1 MFLPSG
7 EVGIDPDE
15 QVQAVVRLIFDMFEE
30 LGSAGAVLRYL
41 AGNEIRIGVR
51 PIEGPNRG
59 QLEWRRPNRGTVVSL
74 LHHPMYAGIYSYGR
88 HPKDPRRKV
97 PGRRSTGR
105 TSPPMAEWEVL
116 LKDHLPAYIS
126 FDRDLRIQERLE
138 QNRAR
143 TASQG
148 VPRGG
153 AALLGGLVFCGR
165 CGGRLAIGYSGRAA
179 RPRYRCQRAYQEHG
193 SPLCQSLSASVL
205 DELISGLVLS
215 VLAPASLELSLST
228 GEELQRERDRQTGL
242 WQQRRERARYE
253 AEQAARQYH
262 AVEPENR
269 LVTRE
274 LERRWEQ
281 ALLAQRRVE
290 EDYDRF
296 LEAQAP
302 RLTAEECASIRA
314 LARDLPALWQA
325 ESTTAADRQTIVRHL
340 IDRVVVAARGES
352 ERIDVAVHWA
362 GGFVS
367 RHEVIRSLARYE
379 QLSFYDRLIA
389 RVVELRDAGEATGA
403 IADALGREGFH
414 PPQRGARFTGGS
426 IRQLLSRLGLSCG
439 CRPAPSSREI
449 RN

>member
-1 MFLPSG
+1 
-7 EVGIDPDE
+7 
-15 QVQAVVRLIFDMFEE
+15 
-30 LGSAGAVLRYL
+30 
-41 AGNEIRIGVR
+41 
-51 PIEGPNRG
+51 
-59 QLEWRRPNRGTVVSL
+59 
-74 LHHPMYAGIYSYGR
+74 
-88 HPKDPRRKV
+88 
-97 PGRRSTGR
+97 
-105 TSPPMAEWEVL
+105 MAEWEVL

-126 FDRDLRIQERLE
+126 FDRFLRIQERLE

-143 TASQG
+143 TASKG

-153 AALLGGLVFCGR
+153 AALLGGLIFCGR

-179 RPRYRCQRAYQEHG
+179 RPRYRCQRAYQEHA
-193 SPLCQSLSASVL
+193 SPLCQSLSATAL
-205 DELISGLVLS
+205 DELIGDLVLS

-253 AEQAARQYH
+253 AERAARQYH
-262 AVEPENR
+262 AVDPENR
-269 LVTRE
+269 LVARE

-296 LEAQAP
+296 LETQAP
-302 RLTAEECASIRA
+302 RLTAEEYASIRA
-314 LARDLPALWQA
+314 LARDLPALWQV
-325 ESTTAADRQTIVRHL
+325 ESTTAADRQTIVRDL

-352 ERIDVAVHWA
+352 EQIDVAVHWA

-367 RHEVIRSLARYE
+367 RHELIRSVARYE

-389 RVVELRDAGEATGA
+389 RLVELRDAGEATGA

-414 PPQRGARFTGGS
+414 PPQCGTRFTRGS

-439 CRPAPSSREI
+439 RRPASSSGEI
-449 RN
+449 RNEDE